1 MGESDDELRKFAGTI
16 LVVEDEV
23 LIRLVIAEYLRDCGY
38 RVFEA
43 AHADEA
49 LLVLRQSERPIDVVF
64 TDVEM
69 PGSMDGFGL
78 AQWVRAN
85 APDID
90 VILAGSVN
98 RAVQAASDLCDQ
110 QDHVPKPYD
119 PQSVHDRIRRLLASR
134 GSRKR
139 DLQSDL
145 QSAREQ
151 ARGLGCSPA

>member
-1 MGESDDELRKFAGTI
+1 MRESDAEPIKVAGTI

-49 LLVLRQSERPIDVVF
+49 LLVLRHSERPVDVVF
-64 TDVEM
+64 TDIEM
-69 PGSMDGFGL
+69 PGSMDGFAL
-78 AQWVRAN
+78 AQWVRSRQ
-85 APDID
+85 PGVG

-134 GSRKR
+134 NPLKR
-139 DLQSDL
+139 DLQSAL
-145 QSAREQ
+145 EKAHTNGGRPS
-151 ARGLGCSPA
+151 

>member
-1 MGESDDELRKFAGTI
+1 MRKGDAEPLKAAGTI

-49 LLVLRQSERPIDVVF
+49 LLVLRQAERPVDVVF
-64 TDVEM
+64 TDIEM
-69 PGSMDGFGL
+69 PGSMDGFAL

-85 APDID
+85 RPDVD

-119 PQSVHDRIRRLLASR
+119 PQTVHDRIRRLLASR
-134 GSRKR
+134 GSLKR
-139 DLQSDL
+139 DLK
-145 QSAREQ
+145 SALHE
-151 ARGLGCSPA
+151 ARGNGGSPPS

>member
-1 MGESDDELRKFAGTI
+1 MRKGATESPKAAGTI

-49 LLVLRQSERPIDVVF
+49 LLVLRQADRPVDVVF
-64 TDVEM
+64 TDIEM
-69 PGSMDGFGL
+69 PGSMDGFAL

-85 APDID
+85 RPDVD

-98 RAVQAASDLCDQ
+98 RAVRAASDLCDQ

-119 PQSVHDRIRRLLASR
+119 PQTVHDRIRRLLASR
-134 GSRKR
+134 GSLKR
-139 DLQSDL
+139 DLQS
-145 QSAREQ
+145 ARDQ
-151 ARGLGCSPA
+151 ARGLGGPPS

>member
-1 MGESDDELRKFAGTI
+1 MREIDAEPPKVAGTI

-69 PGSMDGFGL
+69 PGSMDGFAL

-85 APDID
+85 RVGTD
-90 VILAGSVN
+90 VILAGSVA

-110 QDHVPKPYD
+110 QNSVPKPYD
-119 PQSVHDRIRRLLASR
+119 PQTVHDRIRRLLASR
-134 GSRKR
+134 GPLKR
-139 DLQSDL
+139 DLQSAQQ
-145 QSAREQ
+145 QSRSLD
-151 ARGLGCSPA
+151 GPPS